1 MKTLTTDRLILRP
14 WTLLDADDLYE
25 YAKLPTV
32 GPNAG
37 WMPHLSVEE
46 SKSIILRFIE
56 QNDTWAIELK
66 SEHKVIGSI
75 GLHQRIDLTGNF
87 GVELGYVLS
96 TPYEGHGYMT
106 EAAKEVLRHA
116 FDDLNVPLV
125 KVYHFIGNLKSER
138 VIIKC
143 GFVYDQYMVYKT
155 VASGEKASKSYHLS
169 QAEFNILRGME
180 Q

>member
-1 MKTLTTDRLILRP
+1 MKVLTTDRLILRP
-14 WTLLDADDLYE
+14 WTLQDAPDLFE

-37 WMPHLSVEE
+37 WTPHQSIEE
-46 SKSIILRFIE
+46 SISIVAKFIE

-66 SEHKVIGSI
+66 SEKKVIGSI
-75 GLHQRIDLTGNF
+75 GLHQRIDLSGHF
-87 GVELGYVLS
+87 GSELGYVLS

-106 EAAKEVLRHA
+106 EAAKELLRYA
-116 FDDLNVPLV
+116 FDELNVPLI

-155 VASGEKASKSYHLS
+155 VSSGEKASKSYHLS
-169 QAEFNILRGME
+169 KKEFNILRGME
-180 Q
+180 